1 MKQLIMSLSKFFNKQ
16 VENCIGW
23 VGRRK
28 VEWMDGQMD
37 GWFSSVLQLWHLM
50 DGRKVCG
57 VGARA
62 VKIVSRK
69 NQGTGWLDG
78 WMAGWKGGWMD
89 GWMDGEAGLR
99 IAYRNQRG
107 LF

>member
-37 GWFSSVLQLWHLM
+37 GWFSSVLQLWHWM
-50 DGRKVCG
+50 DGRKVWCG
-57 VGARA
+57 GGARA
-62 VKIVSRK
+62 VKTVLMQI
-69 NQGTGWLDG
+69 NQGT
-78 WMAGWKGGWMD
+78 
-89 GWMDGEAGLR
+89 
-99 IAYRNQRG
+99 
-107 LF
+107 